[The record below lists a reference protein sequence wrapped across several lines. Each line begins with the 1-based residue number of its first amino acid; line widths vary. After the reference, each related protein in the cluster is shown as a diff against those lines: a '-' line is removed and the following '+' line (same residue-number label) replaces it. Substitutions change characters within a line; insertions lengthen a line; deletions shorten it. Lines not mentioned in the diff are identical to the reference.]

1 MENFMSVENDKVAE
15 EIYEEPLVEEEV
27 FAEVKQEDLDASL
40 NAIKLEISEEDKNKY
55 NASVPAP
62 PKKKPGRQPKAKV
75 DIPTPTEV
83 NLEMSDEEIEKSMDQ
98 KTQDLYME
106 FNSFL
111 EDKTEI
117 KSDTGVKDTIPT
129 GIDLVD
135 AILGGGF
142 AIGTMGVIVGNP
154 GSGKCLHYD
163 EVLEIYHE

>member
-1 MENFMSVENDKVAE
+1 
-15 EIYEEPLVEEEV
+15 
-27 FAEVKQEDLDASL
+27 
-40 NAIKLEISEEDKNKY
+40 
-55 NASVPAP
+55 
-62 PKKKPGRQPKAKV
+62 
-75 DIPTPTEV
+75 
-83 NLEMSDEEIEKSMDQ
+83 
-98 KTQDLYME
+98 ME